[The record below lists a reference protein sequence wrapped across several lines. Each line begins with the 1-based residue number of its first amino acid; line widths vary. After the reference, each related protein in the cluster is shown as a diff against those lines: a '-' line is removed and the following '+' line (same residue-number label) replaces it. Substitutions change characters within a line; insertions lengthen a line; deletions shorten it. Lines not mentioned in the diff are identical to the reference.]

1 MQKIQNTQKVV
12 IIGCGWLGQQL
23 GTLLAAQGFLVYGSR
38 QSSAGLAELPAEI
51 QPLLLQLPLHV
62 LELELTGILKDS
74 WLICAIPPAARQQ
87 SAADYA
93 QQLQSLV
100 EVATVAGVRGA
111 IHCSS
116 TGVYQGLSG
125 DVDEQSLLPN
135 LEQSELQSMEQS
147 PAGNTK
153 PQNCRA
159 AALLEAEQILQ
170 QIPNCFTL
178 RLAGLIGPGRNPARF
193 GQGRTLSGPQLP
205 VNLVHAA
212 DIGRFVLNLLTT
224 TVAPHHQLFN
234 LCCPE
239 HPLKADFYHTAAVQA
254 GLPPVSFSAAD
265 EPARRILSRRSQQQ
279 PGFEYQFLS
288 PLQALTS
295 C

>member
-1 MQKIQNTQKVV
+1 MQEIQKKQKVV
-12 IIGCGWLGQQL
+12 IVGCGWLGQQL
-23 GTLLAAQGFLVYGSR
+23 GTMLAAQGFLVYGSR
-38 QSSAGLAELPAEI
+38 QSNAGLAELPAEI
-51 QPLLLQLPLHV
+51 QPLLLQLPLQ
-62 LELELTGILKDS
+62 LPLQSSAAELMEILKDS

-87 SAADYA
+87 SPAHYA

-100 EVATVAGVRGA
+100 EVATLAGVRGA

-125 DVDEQSLLPN
+125 DVDEQSLV
-135 LEQSELQSMEQS
+135 QS
-147 PAGNTK
+147 PAGHSELKNS
-153 PQNCRA
+153 RA
-159 AALLEAEQILQ
+159 SVLLNAEQILQ

-193 GQGRTLSGPQLP
+193 GQGRSLSGPELP

-212 DIGRFVLNLLTT
+212 DIGHFVLNLLTT
-224 TVAPHHQLFN
+224 TVTPHHQLFN

-239 HPLKADFYHTAAVQA
+239 HPLKADFYHTAAAQA
-254 GLPPVSFSAAD
+254 GLPPVNFTAAD

-288 PLQALTS
+288 PFQALTS